1 MSKMCNFSTPN
12 ECDQSLPSNRSGIPV
27 MWARFNYYLAT
38 GDKQELGILR
48 QDINNYADSNKAKL
62 IQNNSWDCK
71 LMIDLGKSEI
81 FSDEEKNKIEKIC
94 FDSLYEF
101 DSYLG
106 RMSFEKN
113 LDSVINLEDL
123 KGNVQKNLSIA
134 LDRKPK
140 DSINPQYKSTINGNA
155 TYLKQNAMYIS
166 DYATRGQCPA
176 DAANYNDTMEH
187 CNVLVLKNRIVAERL
202 IIVSEQIIQTL
213 TAVEIVPGP
222 NRHRPRGTTGA
233 PVRDVLKP
241 ERAIQFA
248 AEHAP
253 DQTAHLVVTVQDRT
267 AVADRLTA
275 ECFHR
280 PRQSVCAIAVQV
292 HR

>member
-1 MSKMCNFSTPN
+1 MIKKLCWWLEENRIPKWLVVVAVVLIILVAVLVIINFSAGKTGKKNNTAREVWVKKTVDPASLKIAKANLDWADKNKDDRGLYVMSKMCNFSTPN

-27 MWARFNYYLAT
+27 MWARFNYYLDT
-38 GDKQELGILR
+38 GDKQELEILR

-62 IQNNSWDCK
+62 IQNNNWDCK

-123 KGNVQKNLSIA
+123 KGTVQKNLSIV

-155 TYLKQNAMYIS
+155 TYLKQNAMYIIIP
-166 DYATRGQCPA
+166 D
-176 DAANYNDTMEH
+176 EK
-187 CNVLVLKNRIVAERL
+187 NVMRM
-202 IIVSEQIIQTL
+202 
-213 TAVEIVPGP
+213 
-222 NRHRPRGTTGA
+222 
-233 PVRDVLKP
+233 
-241 ERAIQFA
+241 
-248 AEHAP
+248 
-253 DQTAHLVVTVQDRT
+253 
-267 AVADRLTA
+267 
-275 ECFHR
+275 
-280 PRQSVCAIAVQV
+280 
-292 HR
+292 